1 MIKKTR
7 NATGEILYLRRNLAL
22 PPALEV
28 SLSYMKQIGDGEKKT
43 SSLTYG
49 NRYSNYNGR

>member
-7 NATGEILYLRRNLAL
+7 IATGEILYIRRNLAL

-28 SLSYMKQIGDGEKKT
+28 SLSYMKQIGDGEKKKDFI
-43 SSLTYG
+43 
-49 NRYSNYNGR
+49 SNIR